1 MFCLNLMLKFS
12 DSSSPVKGP
21 IISQQQMPSK
31 TNFLWRAI
39 AWPLALFLLSLAS
52 IYFYY
57 LLPSD
62 VAYRFAADGTPDAWL
77 GRGVVLGIILGSQ
90 TLFLLLAVVVGLLMS
105 RVLRRV
111 DDKRA
116 ERMATILVGM
126 PALPQTL
133 VLFLAANMFSYNIY
147 HTNPLPVWPIT
158 IGIIVIGTAILI
170 ILFSRSMHRA

>member
-52 IYFYY
+52 IYFYH

-90 TLFLLLAVVVGLLMS
+90 TLFLLLAVVVGLLH
-105 RVLRRV
+105 
-111 DDKRA
+111 
-116 ERMATILVGM
+116 E
-126 PALPQTL
+126 P
-133 VLFLAANMFSYNIY
+133 
-147 HTNPLPVWPIT
+147 
-158 IGIIVIGTAILI
+158 GIKAC
-170 ILFSRSMHRA
+170 